1 MWIYYIIDV
10 INANYIAFFL
20 FDWVTEMRKTL
31 FIIILILT
39 LSMLNTAYAKSFPD
53 VNKDS
58 SLQEAAG
65 LLSGYKIME
74 GYPDGS
80 FKPDKYVTRAEMA
93 KIVTVAAGWFE
104 YSKNMTSVYE
114 DMNGHWAESYVE
126 LANVMNIVK
135 GISPNLYGPDNLIKF
150 EEAYTMVIRLL
161 GYTDESLGGYWPQNY
176 YQKALELNLFQ
187 NIDTTK
193 EFASRRDVSI
203 MIYNALSINMVSIKD
218 NNKITQTNKPL
229 LTMLGKKETRNINI
243 GDLKIESFDLT
254 DYLFNKWDVYY
265 DIKGNIVY
273 LTNPSYNEFSG
284 KVTSLLSNRVI
295 FVTDDYG
302 NVRAFQL
309 PNVSIVI
316 NGERGNFNDLEDSR
330 IKIVYKNDSFNGDV
344 IGIIAYKETDVVVVD
359 RDNLYKEGSKSF
371 AGKNLPVKSNYEI
384 NYNKLHISG
393 DAQALQDIRENDV
406 VYFYETKESN
416 KTTALRLIVLRKQ
429 TDGTVTNVQSENNN
443 TFYTV
448 NNISYKT
455 GNSFI
460 STEKVSV
467 NDKVKLILDKNN
479 NIIKINILSYG
490 KKPTTFGIVLSASN
504 SKNNSA
510 SARIFDEKGNLK
522 TYSLADNS
530 NVVKV
535 TEDGSDLLKQTSLK
549 KNDFVKFDPVSGGS
563 VKIIDFVPSPHYIAY
578 NYNEQDRTLSNGYR
592 ISSDT
597 FIIYESNGKY
607 QLLHPSQLDTYLEGK
622 AVVGSNGHVDAL
634 YLSKGIK
641 STGNVEIPPE
651 TPQNYSGKFYSMIK
665 GITKINDTTS
675 HIQFFENSNV
685 FSVSNTSAAGKS
697 APSLLNSYVKA
708 DIVNGVIT
716 GLERVTPETD
726 RVKITQVYSTQMQID
741 SITYMEYADNIA
753 VYICTTDKTGNVIAF
768 KAGSKSDLKSGSTVQ
783 LYDLYGSFDGIIDV
797 AIVYN

>member
-39 LSMLNTAYAKSFPD
+39 LSLLNTAYAKSFPD

-203 MIYNALSINMVSIKD
+203 MIYNALSINMVSVKD

-229 LTMLGKKETRNINI
+229 LTMLGKKETRNVNI

-302 NVRAFQL
+302 NVSAFQL
-309 PNVSIVI
+309 SNVSIVI

-371 AGKNLPVKSNYEI
+371 AGKNLPVKSNHEI

-467 NDKVKLILDKNN
+467 NDTVKLILDKNN

-530 NVVKV
+530 KVVKV
-535 TEDGSDLLKQTSLK
+535 TEDGSDLLKQTALK
-549 KNDFVKFDPVSGGS
+549 KNDFVKFDPVSGDS

-622 AVVGSNGHVDAL
+622 AVVGSNGHIDAL

-641 STGNVEIPPE
+641 SASNVEIPPE

-783 LYDLYGSFDGIIDV
+783 LYDLYGNFDGIIDV